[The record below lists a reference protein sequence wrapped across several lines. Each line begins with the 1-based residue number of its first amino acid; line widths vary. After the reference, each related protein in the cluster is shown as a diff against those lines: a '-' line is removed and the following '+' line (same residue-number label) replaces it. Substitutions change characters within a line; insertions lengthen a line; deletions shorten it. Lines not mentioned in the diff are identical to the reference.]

1 MNKKV
6 LLIAL
11 SSIVLVACNSAK
23 DVTSDEANMQESCN
37 FSQAIVGGWAQGDIT
52 PEVEQAAK
60 DAVKAIPGE
69 HQLGKI
75 YHVTQ
80 QVVAGMN
87 YSITFSIENG
97 DYYNAT
103 VFRSLQNTYD
113 VKDVKQV
120 SSVASNCD
128 VHK

>member
-1 MNKKV
+1 MHKKI

-11 SSIVLVACNSAK
+11 SSVALVACNSAK
-23 DVTSDEANMQESCN
+23 EVTSNEANMQESCH
-37 FSQAIVGGWAQGDIT
+37 FSQAVVGGWAEGDVT

-60 DAVKAIPGE
+60 AAVKAISGD

-75 YHVTQ
+75 YHVRQ

-97 DYYNAT
+97 DYYNAI

-113 VKDVKQV
+113 VKEVKQV
-120 SSVASNCD
+120 PSAVSNCD